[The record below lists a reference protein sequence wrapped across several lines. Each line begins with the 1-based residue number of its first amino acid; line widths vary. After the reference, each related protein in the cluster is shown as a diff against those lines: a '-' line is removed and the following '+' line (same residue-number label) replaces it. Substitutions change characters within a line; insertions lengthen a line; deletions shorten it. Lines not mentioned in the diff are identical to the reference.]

1 MQPVMVFKRK
11 YLMEKYSF
19 KKGRVLK
26 STFVLAVSVDAK
38 TYKLQEGVVT
48 YFLKKCWAW
57 S

>member
-38 TYKLQEGVVT
+38 HIN
-48 YFLKKCWAW
+48 FKKALLLI